1 MAQAELGNKNN
12 FIYAQSRYH
21 GKFTPEHLA
30 FNANLQEFAQ
40 KLSYI
45 SALHTGGK
53 LSSEKAYEQVASL
66 WQKIEQSKHAMNIG
80 SK

>member
-1 MAQAELGNKNN
+1 MTKAETANKNS
-12 FIYAQSRYH
+12 FIYAQSKYH

-53 LSSEKAYEQVASL
+53 LSSERAYEQLASL
-66 WQKIEQSKHAMNIG
+66 WQKVEQSKRAMNIG